1 MKNNLIAATGLSVAL
16 TLIVSL
22 PAYSHGDGVIRLAS
36 NQVSVGGT
44 IALTGEKLE
53 KNADLRLELR
63 GILDN
68 YPAGRIRTDAKG
80 TVSARITIPPAVP
93 VGSYTL
99 VAIAEDGDV
108 TARTSLSVGPPAAVA
123 AAEKGMPHMATDMP
137 GMGDM
142 GGMEATAEMMKIE
155 YRITT
160 AEWAVIIAVILLSF
174 SAGGLLL
181 SRSRRSVPR

>member
-1 MKNNLIAATGLSVAL
+1 MKNNLIASTGLAVAL

-80 TVSARITIPPAVP
+80 TVSASITIPPAVP

-123 AAEKGMPHMATDMP
+123 AGEKGMPHMATDMP
-137 GMGDM
+137 RMTGMK
-142 GGMEATAEMMKIE
+142 ATAEMMKIE

-160 AEWAVIIAVILLSF
+160 AEWAVIVAVILLSF
-174 SAGGLLL
+174 TAGGLLL
-181 SRSRRSVPR
+181 SRSRRTARR